1 MDCYTRPLLF
11 SQYPYRRAPVSV
23 ITHIANSL
31 HRRWGGGE
39 DYQRDR
45 EGMRGETEI
54 RDERGE
60 RETMGPR
67 DRSRSLGSEIK
78 KKREARGRRGAGGP
92 RVK

>member
-1 MDCYTRPLLF
+1 
-11 SQYPYRRAPVSV
+11 
-23 ITHIANSL
+23 
-31 HRRWGGGE
+31 
-39 DYQRDR
+39 
-45 EGMRGETEI
+45 MRGETEI
-54 RDERGE
+54 RDERGGE